1 MSNELV
7 KQETSNALFGFEPF
21 CGLGDKDFQW
31 GGGGGREVEMRM
43 QHLRLKD

>member
-1 MSNELV
+1 MSNKLV

-21 CGLGDKDFQW
+21 CGLGDKDFQC
-31 GGGGGREVEMRM
+31 GGWEVEMRM

>member
-7 KQETSNALFGFEPF
+7 KQETSNTLFGFEPF
-21 CGLGDKDFQW
+21 CGLGDEDFQW
-31 GGGGGREVEMRM
+31 GGWEVEMRM